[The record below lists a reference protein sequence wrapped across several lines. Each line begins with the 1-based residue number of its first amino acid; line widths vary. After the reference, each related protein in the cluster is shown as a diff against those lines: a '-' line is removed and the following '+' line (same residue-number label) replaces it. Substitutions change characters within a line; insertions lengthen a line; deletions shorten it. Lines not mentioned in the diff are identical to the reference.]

1 MDFLVRTRL
10 LIGDEALGILKSST
24 VAIFG
29 IGGVGSFAAE
39 ALGRCGIGKLVLIDF
54 DRINISNINRQ
65 IHSTGKTIGRYKV
78 DVMKERLQEIN
89 PWIEVEV
96 FKEIYNED
104 TKNKLI
110 KYNYDYVIDA
120 IDTISSKIS
129 LIISC
134 KNMNIPIV
142 SSMGAG
148 NKLDPT
154 KLKIADVYETKMC
167 PLAKVIRYELKKHGI
182 KSLKVVFSTEKPIKI
197 TLNESIDNSFRMV
210 ENTPD
215 NMYSKPPI
223 GSVSFVP
230 SAAGLMLASVAAREL
245 IGISVDTKY

>member
-24 VAIFG
+24 IAVFG
-29 IGGVGSFAAE
+29 IGGVGSFTAE
-39 ALGRCGIGKLVLIDF
+39 ALGRCGVGKLILIDF
-54 DRINISNINRQ
+54 DRINVSNINRQ

-78 DVMKERLQEIN
+78 DAMKERLQEIN
-89 PWIEVEV
+89 PWIEVQT

-104 TKNKLI
+104 TKSGLI
-110 KYNYDYVIDA
+110 KNSYDYVIDA

-129 LIISC
+129 LIVNC

-148 NKLDPT
+148 NKLDPS
-154 KLKIADVYETKMC
+154 KLKIADIYETKMC
-167 PLAKVIRYELKKHGI
+167 PLAKVIRNELKKREI
-182 KSLKVVFSTEKPIKI
+182 ESLKVVYSNEKPIKI
-197 TLNESIDNSFRMV
+197 NINKSADDLSAKTENESGKIFK
-210 ENTPD
+210 
-215 NMYSKPPI
+215 KPPI

-230 SAAGLMLASVAAREL
+230 SAAGLMLASVAIREL
-245 IGISVDTKY
+245 IGVPVDTNR